1 LQDKDDNYSGFG
13 FMGFDSWSQEIY
25 HYRHRTVAA
34 LFRKLF
40 GKKKR
45 PAG

>member
-1 LQDKDDNYSGFG
+1 LQDKDANYSGFD